1 MSRLINEITADDLGD
16 IESVVA
22 AQQPLLIRGFV
33 THWPAVKA
41 SVLGFDSAATYLSSQ
56 YSGRPLTAYV
66 GKHDIDG
73 RFFYNDDF
81 SDFNFRRG
89 QATLPQVLHKL
100 ASSRGDRNAP
110 TVYVGS
116 TMIDEWFPRFN
127 RDNEPPIRR
136 EELLA
141 SIWIGNRSRVSAH
154 YDFPDNIACVVA
166 GERTFTLFPP
176 EQVKNLYVG
185 PLDVTPSGQEI
196 SVVDVKS
203 PDLARFPNYQEAEAE
218 ALVAHLQPGDAIF
231 IPSMWWHHVEASSD
245 LNVLVNYW
253 WCESPSYLGTPS
265 LALKHAL
272 LAIRDLPAHQKAHWK
287 RLFDHYVFEDQTGKH
302 DHIPEAGRGILDR
315 LDEQSANQLKQFI
328 GERLMASLPDREQ
341 GKKK

>member
-1 MSRLINEITADDLGD
+1 MSRLINEIVADALVD
-16 IESVVA
+16 IDSVVA
-22 AQQPLLIRGFV
+22 AQEPLLIRGLV
-33 THWPAVKA
+33 KHWPAVRA
-41 SVLGFDSAATYLSSQ
+41 SVKGFDSAAGYLSSQ

-81 SDFNFRRG
+81 SDFNFKRG

-100 ASSRGDRNAP
+100 ASSRDDKEAP

-127 RDNEPPIRR
+127 GDNESPVNR

-176 EQVKNLYVG
+176 EQVENLYVG

-196 SVVDVKS
+196 SVVDVKN
-203 PDLARFPNYQEAEAE
+203 PDMARFPKYLEAEAA

-253 WCESPSYLGTPS
+253 WCDSPSYLGTPS

-272 LAIRDLPAHQKAHWK
+272 LAIRDLPAHQRAHWK
-287 RLFDHYVFEDQTGKH
+287 RLFDHYVFEDQAGKH
-302 DHIPEAGRGILDR
+302 DHIPEAGLGILDR
-315 LDEQSANQLKQFI
+315 LDEASANQLKQFL
-328 GERLMASLPDREQ
+328 GERLLASLPDRQQ